1 MVLSIIIV
9 AIVLSRE
16 VESIEKEIEELND
29 RSRQISDLLEKFR
42 FAALRIVSPTSEYL
56 LLTVSQHHA
65 GSS

>member
-16 VESIEKEIEELND
+16 VESIEKEFEELND
-29 RSRQISDLLEKFR
+29 RSRQISDLLEKIR
-42 FAALRIVSPTSEYL
+42 FSALRIVSSTSEYL